1 MKHRRFFAVFLAA
14 LILLPVLLGG
24 CGKKTD
30 GSTAPNE
37 NDAPVILD
45 HVYRG
50 TAFPLPDRWSLNT
63 AVRPVWKDGHLTCLA
78 SMSEE
83 QEDGEGVIRYVTH
96 TAVFTLTEDG
106 EPIRRDLTLGEDVYV
121 ESGILTDSSLLYL
134 RSDMDFETG
143 SAKIFL
149 NRYDFETGETT
160 VSDDLAP
167 QFDIG
172 ERGMLFVNY
181 LAADGDGDLYL
192 ASDSQV
198 LILTPD
204 FIRRGIVSV
213 PGFINSMASAADGPV
228 YVTSYFDG
236 KPAFAAIDKETSS
249 FSPASSLPQNVNNI
263 FFGPGYDIY
272 VMGDYSILG
281 LTIGED
287 GESVSETVCDF
298 MNSDLS
304 RGRAELLAVI
314 DADTLLFAERLDEAD
329 YLRTPMLYRHV
340 PDVDLSSLT
349 SIRIAYLGY
358 TTEAIGQIVAFNRA
372 HTDCRAVLDDYTVY
386 QTEENY
392 NGGYERLALDITT
405 GVYHPD
411 IVLGPYGCE
420 PINLLWEKGWYADL
434 LPFMEKDDLVNPD
447 NLFGAVKHV
456 FDDGKGGMTGI
467 WNSFEIDALVST
479 RDLLGEYAER
489 GYWTTDELLDYAEGL
504 PEDVTL
510 AADLYQE
517 SAPSILCGQEGFG
530 AFIDFEHASCTFDSP
545 EFLRLLRYIGT
556 LPTIEEYRKTSPYAN
571 LGRNE
576 RYLPY
581 FEGKI
586 ALRLAHVWMIDYLPG
601 LETQFNT
608 KDYVLI
614 GYPTTEKRAGAGN
627 VVRTNGAAV
636 LTSFCRAPETAWEV
650 IRSLIT
656 GRTSHGSG
664 LPALKSDYDA
674 EIEQYLNGTVHYQY
688 FDGGG
693 GSRPDDPEH
702 PMTVDDLDRPGI
714 VFRYTKEMAEEY
726 KKILDAV
733 GSPRSAVLNDEL
745 YGIITEE
752 ISAYCGG
759 SCTAEECA
767 KRIQSRVSLWLA
779 EHK

>member
-1 MKHRRFFAVFLAA
+1 MKRTRILSALLA
-14 LILLPVLLGG
+14 LLLLLPATLAG
-24 CGKKTD
+24 CRKK
-30 GSTAPNE
+30 AE
-37 NDAPVILD
+37 NDTGLTEDGEPIVLD

-50 TAFPLPDRWSLNT
+50 TAFPLPEKWTLNSS
-63 AVRPVWKDGHLTCLA
+63 VPPLWKDGVLTCLA
-78 SMSEE
+78 SMTEE
-83 QEDGEGVIRYVTH
+83 HEDPDGNIQYIQR

-106 EPIRRDLTLGEDVYV
+106 EPVRRDLDLGENNYV
-121 ESGILTDSSLLYL
+121 ESGILSETSLLYL
-134 RSDMDFETG
+134 RSDMDFESGT
-143 SAKIFL
+143 AKIYL
-149 NRYDFETGETT
+149 NRYDFATGETT
-160 VSDDLAP
+160 VSDDLGP

-172 ERGMLFVNY
+172 ETGMLFVNF

-192 ASDSQV
+192 ASDQQV
-198 LILTPD
+198 LILSPD
-204 FIRRGIVSV
+204 FIRKGTVTA
-213 PGFINSMASAADGPV
+213 PQFINSLAASSDGHV
-228 YVTSYFDG
+228 YVTGRFNG
-236 KPAFAAIDKETSS
+236 KSSFAAIDKETSS
-249 FSPASSLPQNVNNI
+249 FGAAKPLPQNANNI
-263 FFGPGYDIY
+263 FFADGYDLY
-272 VMGDYSILG
+272 VMGETAVMG
-281 LTIGED
+281 LTVGED
-287 GESVSETVCDF
+287 GETATETVCDF

-405 GVYHPD
+405 GVYRPD

-517 SAPSILCGQEGFG
+517 SAPSILCGQKGFG

-726 KKILDAV
+726 KKILDEV
-733 GSPRSAVLNDEL
+733 GAPLSAGISDEL

-759 SCTAEECA
+759 SCTAEDCA
-767 KRIQSRVSLWLA
+767 KRIQSRVGIWLA